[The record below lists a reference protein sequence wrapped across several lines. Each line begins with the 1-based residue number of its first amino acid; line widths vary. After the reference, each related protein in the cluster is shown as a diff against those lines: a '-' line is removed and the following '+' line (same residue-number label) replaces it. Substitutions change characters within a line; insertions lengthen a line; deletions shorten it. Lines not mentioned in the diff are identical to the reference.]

1 VPTLVRKT
9 LRDYRRSVIG
19 WLVGISAFLSL
30 YLSIYPSI
38 RSNPE
43 FSQQAALSKYPGP
56 LKDLMGGLADIASGT
71 GYLQTVV
78 YQLLV
83 PLLLIM
89 CAMTLGTRAI
99 AVPEEEGTLELV
111 MTLPIDRRRLVLE
124 RWAAFALGLLVVAL
138 VTLILV
144 LALAAAGDL
153 KVPAG
158 NIVAAHAGL
167 FLIAFFFGTL
177 ALTLGAAT
185 GKRGLALAVGGGYA
199 VGGYVIETLG
209 KSVDA
214 ISWLRWVS
222 PFHYYLDGRPVFQGW
237 PVGDYLVILGG
248 TAVLAMTA
256 LLAFERRDVG
266 V

>member
-9 LRDYRRSVIG
+9 LREYRRAIIG

-38 RSNPE
+38 SSNPD
-43 FSQQAALSKYPGP
+43 FAQQAVLAKYPGP
-56 LKDLMGGLADIASGT
+56 LKDLMGGLADISSGG
-71 GYLQTVV
+71 GYLQAVV

-89 CAMTLGTRAI
+89 CAAILGTRAI
-99 AVPEEEGTLELV
+99 AVPEEDGTLELT
-111 MTLPIDRRRLVLE
+111 MTLPIDRKRLVLE
-124 RWAAFALGLLVVAL
+124 RWV
-138 VTLILV
+138 
-144 LALAAAGDL
+144 ALAAGLLTIAVVTLALVLPLASASDM

-158 NIVAAHAGL
+158 NIISAHTGL

-177 ALTLGAAT
+177 ALTVGAAT
-185 GKRGLALAVGGGYA
+185 GSKALSLSVAGAYA
-199 VGGYVIETLG
+199 VGGYVVETLG
-209 KSVDA
+209 KSVDV
-214 ISWLRWVS
+214 ISWLRWIS

-237 PVGDYLVILGG
+237 PVGDYLVLLGA

-256 LLAFERRDVG
+256 MLSFERRDVG

>member
-1 VPTLVRKT
+1 MPALVHKT

-19 WLVGISAFLSL
+19 WLIGISAFLSL

-38 RSNPE
+38 RNNPE
-43 FSQQAALSKYPGP
+43 FYQQAALSKYPGP

-89 CAMTLGTRAI
+89 FAMTLGTRAI
-99 AVPEEEGTLELV
+99 AVPEEEGTLELT

-124 RWAAFALGLLVVAL
+124 RWAAFALSLLAVAL
-138 VTLILV
+138 VTMVLV
-144 LALAAAGDL
+144 LALAAVGGL

-167 FLIAFFFGTL
+167 FLIALFFGTL
-177 ALTLGAAT
+177 ALGLGAAT
-185 GKRGLALAVGGGYA
+185 GKRALALAVGGGYA

-237 PVGDYLVILGG
+237 PVGDYLVLLGA

-256 LLAFERRDVG
+256 MLAFERRDVG

>member
-1 VPTLVRKT
+1 MPTLVRKT
-9 LRDYRRSVIG
+9 LGEYRRSVIG
-19 WLVGISAFLSL
+19 WLIGISAFLSL

-43 FSQQAALSKYPGP
+43 FYQQAALSKYPGP
-56 LKDLMGGLADIASGT
+56 LKDLMGGLADIASGS

-99 AVPEEEGTLELV
+99 AVPEEQGTLELT
-111 MTLPIDRRRLVLE
+111 MTLPIDRRRLVLD
-124 RWAAFALGLLVVAL
+124 RWAAFALSLLAVAL

-144 LALAAAGDL
+144 LALAAVGDL

-185 GKRGLALAVGGGYA
+185 GKRAFALAVGGGYA
-199 VGGYVIETLG
+199 VAGYVIETLG

-237 PVGDYLVILGG
+237 PVGDYLVILGA

-256 LLAFERRDVG
+256 VLAFERRDVG